1 MLGAGGQKAP
11 ALSFWQQ
18 RKRGKTVVKFHWLLP
33 SFLSVFLLASA
44 AEAARLE
51 SWRFD
56 ASENRLY
63 ITTDGGVQPK
73 AQLIFN
79 PTRLVIDLP
88 GTSLGR
94 PSVSQPLSGAIES
107 VRVGQFDGNT
117 TRIVVQLRDGFTL
130 DPQQVK
136 FRGISP
142 SEWTVDLPN
151 PVSGGSQNQSADPGE
166 RLSVESSAPE
176 SESVEAT
183 VVQNVQVTDE
193 GFSIRTNGGR
203 PQINFQQSRAGDI
216 ATLDIEGATLASGLS
231 NQQPQT
237 NGKHGVDKIEV
248 RQLATEPPITRVT
261 LRMKNSNTQWQAS
274 ASSSGISLFPE
285 GRRQPATSRRLTVD
299 PPARQAQSNLARVQ
313 SIDLSSSGSQL
324 VVRTDRQV
332 SYTSGWDQ
340 SSRAY
345 WIRIG
350 SSVLAGQIPQLDA
363 DSPVSFTASQED
375 AETVVVWVQPRSG
388 VEVGRVTR
396 PNPQLL
402 SLQLRRAASVQPSF
416 SRPPN
421 LQPLPP
427 RRPLGS
433 GDLPQVSNGRLVVV
447 IDPGHGG
454 RDPGAVGI
462 GGIQEKEIVL
472 DISYQV
478 ARLLEQQGVQA
489 VMSRTDD
496 SEIDL
501 EPRVSLAERLN
512 ATVFVSIH
520 ANAINMSRP
529 DISGIETYYFNSGL
543 DLARTIHASILEG
556 TGAADRRVRQARFY
570 VLRKTSMPSV
580 LLEVGF
586 VTGADDAAKLADP
599 AYRSQMAASIA
610 RGILL
615 YLQQR

>member
-1 MLGAGGQKAP
+1 M
-11 ALSFWQQ
+11 
-18 RKRGKTVVKFHWLLP
+18 KFHWLLP
-33 SFLSVFLLASA
+33 SFLSVFLLAGA
-44 AEAARLE
+44 AEAARLQ

-79 PTRLVIDLP
+79 PMRLVIDLP

-94 PSVSQPLSGAIES
+94 PSVSKPLSGAIES
-107 VRVGQFDGNT
+107 VRVGQFDNDT
-117 TRIVVQLRDGFTL
+117 TRIVVEIRDGFTI

-142 SEWTVDLPN
+142 SEWTVDLPTPVRAETQN
-151 PVSGGSQNQSADPGE
+151 PISEPGGE
-166 RLSVESSAPE
+166 RLSVEPSA
-176 SESVEAT
+176 SQAQSAEAT
-183 VVQNVQVTDE
+183 VVQNVQVTAD
-193 GFSIRTNGGR
+193 GFLVRTAGGR

-216 ATLDIEGATLASGLS
+216 ATLDIEGASLAPSLS
-231 NQQPQT
+231 SQQPQT
-237 NGKHGVDKIEV
+237 NGQHGVDKIEV
-248 RQLATEPPITRVT
+248 RQLPTDPPVTRVT
-261 LRMKNSNTQWQAS
+261 LRMKSPNTQWRAS
-274 ASSSGISLFPE
+274 VSNLGGVVLLPGSVV
-285 GRRQPATSRRLTVD
+285 RQPSVSRSLTVD
-299 PPARQAQSNLARVQ
+299 PPARQAQGNLARVQ
-313 SIDLSSSGSQL
+313 SIDLASNGTQL

-340 SSRAY
+340 GSRAY
-345 WIRIG
+345 WIRIA
-350 SSVLAGQIPQLDA
+350 SSVLTGEIPQLDGN
-363 DSPVSFTASQED
+363 SPVSFTASQED
-375 AETVVVWVQPRSG
+375 AETVVIWVQPRSG

-402 SLQLRRAASVQPSF
+402 SLQLRSNASAQQPLT
-416 SRPPN
+416 RTPN
-421 LQPLPP
+421 LSPP
-427 RRPLGS
+427 RRTLGS
-433 GDLPQVSNGRLVVV
+433 DDLPQVSNRRAVVA

-462 GGIQEKEIVL
+462 QSIQEKEIVL
-472 DISYQV
+472 DISFQV

-489 VMSRTDD
+489 VMTRTDD

-501 EPRVSLAERLN
+501 EPRVSLAERVN
-512 ATVFVSIH
+512 ASLFVSIH

-529 DISGIETYYFNSGL
+529 DISGIETYYFGSGE
-543 DLARTIHASILEG
+543 DLARVIHGSILQG
-556 TGAADRRVRQARFY
+556 TGATDRRVRQARFY

-580 LLEVGF
+580 LVEVGF
-586 VTGADDAAKLADP
+586 VTGAEDAARLSDP

>member
-1 MLGAGGQKAP
+1 M
-11 ALSFWQQ
+11 
-18 RKRGKTVVKFHWLLP
+18 KFYWLLP
-33 SFLSVFLLASA
+33 SFLSIFLLAGA

-56 ASENRLY
+56 ASQNRLY

-94 PSVSQPLSGAIES
+94 SSVSQPVSGAIES
-107 VRVGQFDGNT
+107 VRVGQFDTDT
-117 TRIVVQLRDGFTL
+117 TRIVIELKDGFTI

-142 SEWTVDLPN
+142 SEWTVDLPT
-151 PVSGGSQNQSADPGE
+151 PVSAAGQNPNTGFGRD
-166 RLSVESSAPE
+166 RLAIESSEAKPE
-176 SESVEAT
+176 AAEP
-183 VVQNVQVTDE
+183 VVVRDVQVTAE
-193 GFSIRTNGGR
+193 GFAIRTAGGR

-216 ATLDIEGATLASGLS
+216 ATLDIEGATLAPGMSG
-231 NQQPQT
+231 QQPQT

-248 RQLATEPPITRVT
+248 RQLPTEPPIARVT
-261 LRMKNSNTQWQAS
+261 LRMRKSNTEWRAAVGNGGQIVLAPAGAMQP
-274 ASSSGISLFPE
+274 SLTRRSPVSPPE
-285 GRRQPATSRRLTVD
+285 I
-299 PPARQAQSNLARVQ
+299 QAQRTLARVQ
-313 SIDLSSSGSQL
+313 SINLNSSGSQL
-324 VVRTDRQV
+324 IVRTDRQV

-345 WIRIG
+345 WIRLA
-350 SSVLAGQIPQLDA
+350 SSSLAGSIPQLDEN
-363 DSPVSFTASQED
+363 SPVSFTATQED
-375 AETVVVWVQPRSG
+375 AETVVIWVQPRSG

-396 PNPQLL
+396 PSPQSLA
-402 SLQLRRAASVQPSF
+402 LQLRRATASDRAPF
-416 SRPPN
+416 SRNSNP
-421 LQPLPP
+421 QPLPRNTVEP
-427 RRPLGS
+427 
-433 GDLPQVSNGRLVVV
+433 GDLPRVSNSRPVVV

-472 DISYQV
+472 DISFQV

-489 VMSRTDD
+489 VMTRTDD

-501 EPRVSLAERLN
+501 QPRVSLAERVN
-512 ATVFVSIH
+512 ATIFVSIH

-529 DISGIETYYFNSGL
+529 DVSGIETYYFDSGEA
-543 DLARTIHASILEG
+543 LARTIHASMVQG
-556 TGAADRRVRQARFY
+556 TGASDRRVRQARFY
-570 VLRKTSMPSV
+570 VLRKSSMPSV

-586 VTGADDAAKLADP
+586 VTGAEDAARLSDP
-599 AYRSQMAASIA
+599 AHRSVIAASIA

>member
-1 MLGAGGQKAP
+1 
-11 ALSFWQQ
+11 
-18 RKRGKTVVKFHWLLP
+18 VKFQWLLP
-33 SFLSVFLLASA
+33 SFLSVFLLAGA
-44 AEAARLE
+44 AEAARLQ

-88 GTSLGR
+88 GTSLGS
-94 PSVSQPLSGAIES
+94 PSTNKPLSGAIES
-107 VRVGQFDGNT
+107 VRVGQFDNNT
-117 TRIVVQLRDGFTL
+117 TRIVVELRDGFTL

-142 SEWTVDLPN
+142 SEWTVDLPT
-151 PVSGGSQNQSADPGE
+151 PVRAGTQNSISEPGGE

-176 SESVEAT
+176 TQSADAT
-183 VVQNVQVTDE
+183 VVQNVQVTAD
-193 GFSIRTNGGR
+193 GFLVRTAGGR

-216 ATLDIEGATLASGLS
+216 ATLDIEGATLAPGAGG
-231 NQQPQT
+231 QQPQT
-237 NGKHGVDKIEV
+237 NGKHGIDKIEV
-248 RQLATEPPITRVT
+248 RQLPTDPPVTRVT
-261 LRMKNSNTQWQAS
+261 LRMKSSNTQWRAS
-274 ASSSGISLFPE
+274 VSNSGGVVLSPAGASSPILTRSG
-285 GRRQPATSRRLTVD
+285 PAAVT
-299 PPARQAQSNLARVQ
+299 RQAQGTLARVQ
-313 SIDLSSSGSQL
+313 SIDLASNGTQL

-340 SSRAY
+340 ASKAY
-345 WIRIG
+345 WIRVA
-350 SSVLAGQIPQLDA
+350 SSTLAGQIPQLDA
-363 DSPVSFTASQED
+363 NSPVSFTASQED
-375 AETVVVWVQPRSG
+375 ADTVVIWVQPRSG
-388 VEVGRVTR
+388 VQVGRVTR
-396 PNPQLL
+396 PSPQLL
-402 SLQLRRAASVQPSF
+402 SLQLRSNASAQQPLT
-416 SRPPN
+416 RTPN
-421 LQPLPP
+421 LQPLP
-427 RRPLGS
+427 RMPLGT
-433 GDLPQVSNGRLVVV
+433 GDMPQASNRRVVVV
-447 IDPGHGG
+447 IDAGHGG

-462 GGIQEKEIVL
+462 QGIQEKEIVL
-472 DISYQV
+472 DISFQV

-489 VMSRTDD
+489 VMTRTDD

-501 EPRVSLAERLN
+501 EPRVSLAERVN

-529 DISGIETYYFNSGL
+529 DISGIETYYFGSGQ
-543 DLARTIHASILEG
+543 DLARVIHGSILEG
-556 TGAADRRVRQARFY
+556 TGAADRRVRQARFF
-570 VLRKTSMPSV
+570 VLRRTSMPSV

-586 VTGADDAAKLADP
+586 VTGADDAARLSDP

>member
-1 MLGAGGQKAP
+1 M
-11 ALSFWQQ
+11 
-18 RKRGKTVVKFHWLLP
+18 KFHSLLL
-33 SFLSVFLLASA
+33 SFLSIFLLAGA
-44 AEAARLE
+44 AEAARLQ

-56 ASENRLY
+56 AAENRLY

-107 VRVGQFDGNT
+107 VRVGQFDTET
-117 TRIVVQLRDGFTL
+117 TRIVVEIKDGFTL

-142 SEWTVDLPN
+142 SEWTVDLPT
-151 PVSGGSQNQSADPGE
+151 PVRGSEQNSRSKSDAE
-166 RLSVESSAPE
+166 NLSVEPSATSPQ
-176 SESVEAT
+176 SAEAT
-183 VVQNVQVTDE
+183 VVQNIQVTGD
-193 GFSIRTNGGR
+193 GFLIRTAGGR
-203 PQINFQQSRAGDI
+203 PGINLQQSRAGDI
-216 ATLDIEGATLASGLS
+216 VTLDIEGATLADGLS
-231 NQQPQT
+231 SQQPQT

-248 RQLATEPPITRVT
+248 RQLPTDPPITRVT
-261 LRMKNSNTQWQAS
+261 LRMKNSNTEWRASLSNAGQIVLLPAS
-274 ASSSGISLFPE
+274 A
-285 GRRQPATSRRLTVD
+285 RQPALTRRLPVAV
-299 PPARQAQSNLARVQ
+299 PERQAQGNLARVQ
-313 SIDLSSSGSQL
+313 SIGLSNNGNQL

-345 WIRIG
+345 WIRIA
-350 SSVLAGQIPQLDA
+350 SSLLSGQIPQLDEN
-363 DSPVSFTASQED
+363 SPVSFTASQED
-375 AETVVVWVQPRSG
+375 AETVVIWVQPRSG

-396 PNPQLL
+396 QNPQSL
-402 SLQLRRAASVQPSF
+402 SLQLRRSASVQPSF
-416 SRPPN
+416 SRSPSI
-421 LQPLPP
+421 QPLP
-427 RRPLGS
+427 RRTLGS
-433 GDLPQVSNGRLVVV
+433 GELPQVSNGRSVVV

-462 GGIQEKEIVL
+462 GGIQEKDIVL
-472 DISYQV
+472 DISFQV

-501 EPRVSLAERLN
+501 DPRVSLAQRIN
-512 ATVFVSIH
+512 ATLFVSIH

-529 DISGIETYYFNSGL
+529 DISGIETYYFDSGL

-556 TGAADRRVRQARFY
+556 TGATDRRVRQARFY

-586 VTGADDAAKLADP
+586 VTGAEDAARLSDP

>member
-1 MLGAGGQKAP
+1 
-11 ALSFWQQ
+11 
-18 RKRGKTVVKFHWLLP
+18 VKFHWLLP
-33 SFLSVFLLASA
+33 SFLSVFLLSGA
-44 AEAARLE
+44 AEAARLQ

-63 ITTDGGVQPK
+63 ITTEGGVQPK

-94 PSVSQPLSGAIES
+94 PSVSQTLSGAIES
-107 VRVGQFDGNT
+107 VRIGQFDDET
-117 TRIVVQLRDGFTL
+117 TRIVVELRDGFTL

-142 SEWTVDLPN
+142 SEWTVDLPK
-151 PVSGGSQNQSADPGE
+151 PIAGGSQNPSSGGDGE
-166 RLSVESSAPE
+166 RLSVERSAPE
-176 SESVEAT
+176 SQSVEAT
-183 VVQNVQVTDE
+183 VVQNVQVTAD
-193 GFSIRTNGGR
+193 GFLIRTAGGR

-216 ATLDIEGATLASGLS
+216 ATLDIEGATLTPGLS
-231 NQQPQT
+231 SQLSQV

-248 RQLATEPPITRVT
+248 RQLPTEPPITRVT
-261 LRMKNSNTQWQAS
+261 LRLKNSNTEWR
-274 ASSSGISLFPE
+274 ASSSLGGISLL
-285 GRRQPATSRRLTVD
+285 PAGVRPSATPRRLTVD
-299 PPARQAQSNLARVQ
+299 PPARQAQGNLARIQ
-313 SIDLSSSGSQL
+313 SIGLNNSGNQL

-340 SSRAY
+340 SSKAY
-345 WIRIG
+345 WIRIA
-350 SSVLAGQIPQLDA
+350 SSLLSGQIPQLDEN
-363 DSPVSFTASQED
+363 SPVSFTASQED
-375 AETVVVWVQPRSG
+375 AETVVIWVQPRSG

-402 SLQLRRAASVQPSF
+402 SLQLRRSASIQPSF
-416 SRPPN
+416 STSPSI
-421 LQPLPP
+421 QPLP
-427 RRPLGS
+427 RRTLGS
-433 GDLPQVSNGRLVVV
+433 GELPQVSNSRLVVL

-501 EPRVSLAERLN
+501 EPRVSLAERIN
-512 ATVFVSIH
+512 ATLFVSIH

-529 DISGIETYYFNSGL
+529 DISGIETYYFDSGL

-556 TGAADRRVRQARFY
+556 TGATDRRVRQARFY

-586 VTGADDAAKLADP
+586 VTGAEDAARLSDP

>member
-1 MLGAGGQKAP
+1 M
-11 ALSFWQQ
+11 
-18 RKRGKTVVKFHWLLP
+18 KFHWLLP
-33 SFLSVFLLASA
+33 SFLSVFLLAGA
-44 AEAARLE
+44 AEAARLQ

-79 PTRLVIDLP
+79 PMRLVIDLP

-94 PSVSQPLSGAIES
+94 PSVSRPLSGAIES
-107 VRVGQFDGNT
+107 VRVGQFDNNT
-117 TRIVVQLRDGFTL
+117 TRIVVEIRDGFTI

-142 SEWTVDLPN
+142 SEWTVDLPTPVRAETQN
-151 PVSGGSQNQSADPGE
+151 PISEPGGE
-166 RLSVESSAPE
+166 RLSVESSAPQAQ
-176 SESVEAT
+176 SGEAT
-183 VVQNVQVTDE
+183 VVQNVQATAD
-193 GFSIRTNGGR
+193 GFLVRTAGGR

-216 ATLDIEGATLASGLS
+216 ATLDIEGASLAPALS

-237 NGKHGVDKIEV
+237 NGQHGVDKIEV
-248 RQLATEPPITRVT
+248 RQLPTDPPVTRVT
-261 LRMKNSNTQWQAS
+261 LRMKSPNTQWRAS
-274 ASSSGISLFPE
+274 VSNLGGVVLLPGSVV
-285 GRRQPATSRRLTVD
+285 RQPSVPRRLTVD
-299 PPARQAQSNLARVQ
+299 PPARQAQGNLARVQ
-313 SIDLSSSGSQL
+313 SIDLASNGTQL

-332 SYTSGWDQ
+332 SYSSGWDQ
-340 SSRAY
+340 GSRAY
-345 WIRIG
+345 WIRIA
-350 SSVLAGQIPQLDA
+350 SSVLTGEIPQLDA
-363 DSPVSFTASQED
+363 NSPVSFSASQED
-375 AETVVVWVQPRSG
+375 AETVVIWVQPRSG

-402 SLQLRRAASVQPSF
+402 SLQLRSSNASAQPLT
-416 SRPPN
+416 RTPN
-421 LQPLPP
+421 LQPLP
-427 RRPLGS
+427 RRTFGT
-433 GDLPQVSNGRLVVV
+433 DELPQASNRRAVIV

-462 GGIQEKEIVL
+462 QGILEKEIVL
-472 DISYQV
+472 DISLQV

-489 VMSRTDD
+489 VMTRTDD
-496 SEIDL
+496 REIDL
-501 EPRVSLAERLN
+501 DPRVSLAERVN
-512 ATVFVSIH
+512 ATLFVSIH

-529 DISGIETYYFNSGL
+529 DINGIETYYFNNGQ
-543 DLARTIHASILEG
+543 DLARVIHASILEG
-556 TGAADRRVRQARFY
+556 TGANDRRVRQARFY

-586 VTGADDAAKLADP
+586 VTGAEDAARLSDP

>member
-1 MLGAGGQKAP
+1 M
-11 ALSFWQQ
+11 
-18 RKRGKTVVKFHWLLP
+18 KFHWLLP
-33 SFLSVFLLASA
+33 SFLSVFLLAGA
-44 AEAARLE
+44 AEAARLQ

-94 PSVSQPLSGAIES
+94 PSVSKPLSGAIES
-107 VRVGQFDGNT
+107 VRVGQFDNDT
-117 TRIVVQLRDGFTL
+117 TRIVVEIRDGFTI

-142 SEWTVDLPN
+142 SEWTVDLPTPVRGETQN
-151 PVSGGSQNQSADPGE
+151 PISEPGGE
-166 RLSVESSAPE
+166 RLSVEPSA
-176 SESVEAT
+176 SQAQSGEAT
-183 VVQNVQVTDE
+183 VVQNVQVTAD
-193 GFSIRTNGGR
+193 GFLVRTAGGR
-203 PQINFQQSRAGDI
+203 PQINFEQSRAGDI
-216 ATLDIEGATLASGLS
+216 ATLDIEGASLAPGLS
-231 NQQPQT
+231 SQQPQT
-237 NGKHGVDKIEV
+237 NGQHGVDKIEV
-248 RQLATEPPITRVT
+248 RQLPTDPPVTRVT
-261 LRMKNSNTQWQAS
+261 LRMKSPNTQWRAS
-274 ASSSGISLFPE
+274 VSNLGGVVLLPGSV
-285 GRRQPATSRRLTVD
+285 RQPSVPRSLTVA
-299 PPARQAQSNLARVQ
+299 PPARQAQGNLARVQ
-313 SIDLSSSGSQL
+313 SIDLASNGTQL

-340 SSRAY
+340 GSRAY
-345 WIRIG
+345 WIRIA
-350 SSVLAGQIPQLDA
+350 SSVLTGEIPQLDA
-363 DSPVSFTASQED
+363 NSPVSFSASQED

-402 SLQLRRAASVQPSF
+402 SLQLRSNASAQPLT
-416 SRPPN
+416 RTPN
-421 LQPLPP
+421 LQPLP
-427 RRPLGS
+427 RRTFGT
-433 GDLPQVSNGRLVVV
+433 DELPQASNRRAVVA
-447 IDPGHGG
+447 IDAGHGG

-462 GGIQEKEIVL
+462 QGIQEKEIVL
-472 DISYQV
+472 DISLQV

-489 VMSRTDD
+489 VMTRTDD
-496 SEIDL
+496 REIDL
-501 EPRVSLAERLN
+501 DPRVSLAERVN
-512 ATVFVSIH
+512 ASVFVSIH

-529 DISGIETYYFNSGL
+529 DINGIETYYFNNGQ
-543 DLARTIHASILEG
+543 DLARVIHASILEG
-556 TGAADRRVRQARFY
+556 TGASDRRVRQARFY

-586 VTGADDAAKLADP
+586 VTGAEDAARLSDP

>member
-1 MLGAGGQKAP
+1 M
-11 ALSFWQQ
+11 
-18 RKRGKTVVKFHWLLP
+18 KFHWLLP
-33 SFLSVFLLASA
+33 SFLSVFLLAGA
-44 AEAARLE
+44 AEAARLQ

-94 PSVSQPLSGAIES
+94 PSVSKPLSGAIES
-107 VRVGQFDGNT
+107 VRVGQFDNNT
-117 TRIVVQLRDGFTL
+117 TRIVVEIRDGFTI
-130 DPQQVK
+130 DPQQVR

-142 SEWTVDLPN
+142 SEWTVDLPTPVRGETQN
-151 PVSGGSQNQSADPGE
+151 PISEPGGE
-166 RLSVESSAPE
+166 RLSVEPSA
-176 SESVEAT
+176 SQAQSGEAT
-183 VVQNVQVTDE
+183 VVQNVQVTAD
-193 GFSIRTNGGR
+193 GFLVRTAGGR
-203 PQINFQQSRAGDI
+203 PQINFEQSRAGDI
-216 ATLDIEGATLASGLS
+216 ATLDIEGASLAPGLS
-231 NQQPQT
+231 SQQPQT
-237 NGKHGVDKIEV
+237 NGQHGVDKIEV
-248 RQLATEPPITRVT
+248 RQLPTDPPVTRVT
-261 LRMKNSNTQWQAS
+261 LRMKSPNTQWRAS
-274 ASSSGISLFPE
+274 VSNLGGVVLLPGSV
-285 GRRQPATSRRLTVD
+285 RQPSVPRSLTVA
-299 PPARQAQSNLARVQ
+299 PPARQAQGNLARVQ
-313 SIDLSSSGSQL
+313 SIDLASNGTQL

-340 SSRAY
+340 GSRAY
-345 WIRIG
+345 WIRIA
-350 SSVLAGQIPQLDA
+350 SSVLTGEIPQLDA
-363 DSPVSFTASQED
+363 NSPVSFSASQED

-402 SLQLRRAASVQPSF
+402 SLQLRSNASAQPLT
-416 SRPPN
+416 RTPN
-421 LQPLPP
+421 LQPLP
-427 RRPLGS
+427 RRTFGT
-433 GDLPQVSNGRLVVV
+433 DELPQASNRRAVVV
-447 IDPGHGG
+447 IDAGHGG

-462 GGIQEKEIVL
+462 QGIQEKEIVL
-472 DISYQV
+472 DISLQV

-489 VMSRTDD
+489 VMTRTDD
-496 SEIDL
+496 REIDL
-501 EPRVSLAERLN
+501 DPRVSLAERVN
-512 ATVFVSIH
+512 ASVFVSIH

-529 DISGIETYYFNSGL
+529 DINGIETYYFNNGQ
-543 DLARTIHASILEG
+543 DLARVIHASILEG
-556 TGAADRRVRQARFY
+556 TGASDRRVRQARFY

-586 VTGADDAAKLADP
+586 VTGAEDAARLSDP

>member
-1 MLGAGGQKAP
+1 
-11 ALSFWQQ
+11 
-18 RKRGKTVVKFHWLLP
+18 VKVHSLLL
-33 SFLSVFLLASA
+33 SFLSIFLLAGA
-44 AEAARLE
+44 AEAARLQ

-56 ASENRLY
+56 AVENRLY
-63 ITTDGGVQPK
+63 ITTEGGVQPK

-107 VRVGQFDGNT
+107 VRIGQFDDET

-142 SEWTVDLPN
+142 SEWTVDLPK
-151 PVSGGSQNQSADPGE
+151 PVSGGSQNPSLGGEGE

-176 SESVEAT
+176 SEPVEAT
-183 VVQNVQVTDE
+183 VVQNVQVTGD
-193 GFSIRTNGGR
+193 GFLIRTAGGR

-216 ATLDIEGATLASGLS
+216 ATLDIEGATLAPGLS

-237 NGKHGVDKIEV
+237 NGKHGVDKMEV
-248 RQLATEPPITRVT
+248 RQLPTEPPITRVT
-261 LRMKNSNTQWQAS
+261 LRMKNSNTQWRAS
-274 ASSSGISLFPE
+274 LSNLGGIVLLPAGSS
-285 GRRQPATSRRLTVD
+285 QPATPRRLTVD
-299 PPARQAQSNLARVQ
+299 PPARQAQGNLARVQ
-313 SIDLSSSGSQL
+313 SIGLSNNGNQL

-345 WIRIG
+345 WIRIA
-350 SSVLAGQIPQLDA
+350 SSLLAGEIPQLDEN
-363 DSPVSFTASQED
+363 SPVSFTASQED
-375 AETVVVWVQPRSG
+375 AETVVIWVQPRSG

-402 SLQLRRAASVQPSF
+402 SLQLRRSVSMQPSF
-416 SRPPN
+416 SRSPSI
-421 LQPLPP
+421 QPLP
-427 RRPLGS
+427 RRTLGS
-433 GDLPQVSNGRLVVV
+433 GELPQVSNGRSVVV

-462 GGIQEKEIVL
+462 GGLQEKEIVL

-501 EPRVSLAERLN
+501 EPRVSLAQRLN
-512 ATVFVSIH
+512 ATLFVSIH

-529 DISGIETYYFNSGL
+529 DISGIETYYFDSGL

-556 TGAADRRVRQARFY
+556 TGATDRRVRQARFY

-586 VTGADDAAKLADP
+586 VTGAEDAARLSDP

>member
-1 MLGAGGQKAP
+1 
-11 ALSFWQQ
+11 
-18 RKRGKTVVKFHWLLP
+18 
-33 SFLSVFLLASA
+33 LLAGA

-94 PSVSQPLSGAIES
+94 SSVSQPVSGAIES
-107 VRVGQFDGNT
+107 VRVGQFDTDT
-117 TRIVVQLRDGFTL
+117 TRIVIELRDGFTI

-142 SEWTVDLPN
+142 SEWTVDLPAPVAAAGQN
-151 PVSGGSQNQSADPGE
+151 PNSGFGRD
-166 RLSVESSAPE
+166 RLAIESS
-176 SESVEAT
+176 EAT
-183 VVQNVQVTDE
+183 PEAAEPVVVQNVQVTAE
-193 GFSIRTNGGR
+193 GFAIRTAGGR

-216 ATLDIEGATLASGLS
+216 ATLDIEGATLAPGMSDR
-231 NQQPQT
+231 QPQT

-248 RQLATEPPITRVT
+248 RQLPTEPPIARVT
-261 LRMKNSNTQWQAS
+261 LRMRKSNTEWRAAVGNGGQIVLAP
-274 ASSSGISLFPE
+274 AGAM
-285 GRRQPATSRRLTVD
+285 QPALTRRSPVS
-299 PPARQAQSNLARVQ
+299 PPERQAQRILARVQ
-313 SIDLSSSGSQL
+313 SINLNSSGSQL
-324 VVRTDRQV
+324 IVRTDRQV

-345 WIRIG
+345 WIRLA
-350 SSVLAGQIPQLDA
+350 SSSLAGSIPQLDEN
-363 DSPVSFTASQED
+363 SPVSFTATQED
-375 AETVVVWVQPRSG
+375 AETVVIWVQPRSG

-396 PNPQLL
+396 PSPQSLA
-402 SLQLRRAASVQPSF
+402 LQLRRATASDRTPFNRNSN
-416 SRPPN
+416 P
-421 LQPLPP
+421 QPLPRNTVEP
-427 RRPLGS
+427 
-433 GDLPQVSNGRLVVV
+433 GDLPRVSNSRPVVV

-454 RDPGAVGI
+454 RDPGAIGI

-472 DISYQV
+472 DISFQV
-478 ARLLEQQGVQA
+478 ARLLEQQGVQV
-489 VMSRTDD
+489 VMTRTDD

-501 EPRVSLAERLN
+501 QPRVSLAERVN
-512 ATVFVSIH
+512 ASIFVSIH
-520 ANAINMSRP
+520 ANAISMSRP
-529 DISGIETYYFNSGL
+529 DVNGIETYYFDSGEA
-543 DLARTIHASILEG
+543 LARTIHASMVQG
-556 TGAADRRVRQARFY
+556 TGANDRRVRQARFY

-580 LLEVGF
+580 LLEMGF
-586 VTGADDAAKLADP
+586 VTGAEDAARLSDP
-599 AYRSQMAASIA
+599 SYRSVMAASIA